1 MKRFFHALTA
11 VLLMPI
17 GAVAAEPSDPRRH
30 FIDLVKPLLDG
41 RCISCH
47 GPDKVKGGLRL
58 DSRAAILKGG
68 DTGPSAVL
76 GKPAE
81 SLLVAAVMHS
91 NKDLTMP
98 PKEKLTPKDIAVL
111 ERWIRDGL
119 PWPDNSPTTTAF
131 AAPANGPRIGDAWTD
146 ARNPI
151 VKIFGGQRLDLWS
164 FKPVTNP
171 PLPKVKKTSLVRSDL
186 DRFTLARLESA
197 KAKPVPEA
205 DRRTLMRRL
214 SFDLAGL
221 PPTPE
226 QVAEFERDRS
236 GASVDRLV
244 ERLLATPRFGEHWAR
259 LWLDTVRYSDSNGFD
274 WDEFRPQAWR
284 YRDYVIR
291 SLNADK
297 PFDEFI
303 REQLAG
309 DELLSGAPAT
319 AADRD
324 RLIATGFLRLGPHDN
339 SAPTFNEQDRS
350 RAELMA
356 DLVETTG
363 GALLGLTMSCCRCHD
378 HKYDPLSQ
386 ADHFRLR
393 AFFEPVKFADDL
405 PLNLG
410 PDQQSIRS
418 FNTGLD
424 GELKPVRKD
433 RDDLVVSIRQRLRA
447 AKVSALSSNEQ
458 LLVSLPKDPVT
469 EAEKSNR
476 ALLEKKVEVSD
487 KEIDAG
493 QTKDEKAR
501 REELSK
507 QIAAI
512 DKRRRSFETG
522 LLMTDGTNSP
532 PPTRI
537 LFQGDHKSPRD
548 PVLAGFPS
556 ILDPNPAAFA
566 KPANPSTSGR
576 RLALAEWIVSGR
588 NPLTARVF
596 VNRVWS
602 ALMGRPLV
610 DTPNDFGFAGAKPTD
625 AALLDHLASE
635 FVRDGWRVKRLVQR
649 IVSSS
654 TYRQAATPHVE
665 REELSSA
672 LRQPRRL
679 TAEQLRDS
687 ILQVS
692 GLLTARSE
700 GPPVWPDIPQEVLE
714 ANPAI
719 LDDNKEKTKGW
730 YPSAKEEQFARSIFL
745 VQKRNTRVPL
755 LEAFDQP
762 DNAVPCAKRAVSTVA
777 PQALTLLNGS
787 LAIAAANALA
797 ARVERESGSDRR
809 KQVQSAFA
817 LAYQRRPDRAE
828 AAACLGLLN
837 SRGLPDLCRAL
848 LNANEFVYLD

>member
-11 VLLMPI
+11 VLLMQV
-17 GAVAAEPSDPRRH
+17 GAVAAEQSDPTRH
-30 FIDLVKPLLDG
+30 FVDLVKPLLEG

-81 SLLVAAVMHS
+81 SLLVAAVMHAK
-91 NKDLTMP
+91 KDLTMP
-98 PKEKLTPKDIAVL
+98 PKEKLTPRDIAVL

-119 PWPDNSPTTTAF
+119 PWPDNTPATAAV
-131 AAPANGPRIGDAWTD
+131 AAPADGPRIGDAWSD
-146 ARNPI
+146 SRNPI

-171 PLPKVKKTSLVRSDL
+171 PLPRVKRTSWVRSDL
-186 DRFTLARLESA
+186 DRFTLARLEAA
-197 KAKPVPEA
+197 KAKPMPEA
-205 DRRTLMRRL
+205 DRRTIARRL
-214 SFDLAGL
+214 YFDLTGL
-221 PPTPE
+221 PPSPE
-226 QVAEFERDRS
+226 QVAEFELDRND
-236 GASVDRLV
+236 GAVNRLV
-244 ERLLATPRFGEHWAR
+244 ERLMATPRFGEHWAR

-291 SLNADK
+291 SLNEDK
-297 PFDEFI
+297 PIDEFI

-309 DELLSGAPAT
+309 DELLSGAPSSP
-319 AADRD
+319 ADRD

-339 SAPTFNEQDRS
+339 SAPSFNEQDRS

-378 HKYDPLSQ
+378 HKHDPLSQ

-405 PLNLG
+405 PLDVG
-410 PDQQSIRS
+410 PEQQAIRS
-418 FNTGLD
+418 SNAGVD
-424 GELKPVRKD
+424 AELKPVRKD
-433 RDDLVVSIRQRLRA
+433 RDDLVASIRKRLRD
-447 AKVSALSSNEQ
+447 AKVSALPSNEQ
-458 LLVSLPKDPVT
+458 QLVTLPNDRVT
-469 EAEKSNR
+469 GAEKPNR
-476 ALLEKKVEVSD
+476 AALEKKLEVSD

-522 LLMTDGTNSP
+522 LLMTDATNSP
-532 PPTRI
+532 PTTRI

-556 ILDPNPAAFA
+556 ILDPNPAVFA
-566 KPANPSTSGR
+566 KPSNPATAGR

-596 VNRVWS
+596 VNRVWG

-610 DTPNDFGFAGAKPTD
+610 DTPNDFGFAGAKPAD
-625 AALLDHLASE
+625 AALLDHLATG
-635 FVRDGWRVKRLVQR
+635 FVRDGWSVKRLIRR
-649 IVSSS
+649 IVCSA
-654 TYRQAATPHVE
+654 TYRQSATPHVDQT
-665 REELSSA
+665 ELVSA
-672 LRQPRRL
+672 LREPRRL

-687 ILQVS
+687 ILQTS
-692 GLLTARSE
+692 GLLTPRS
-700 GPPVWPDIPQEVLE
+700 GGAPVWPDIPHEVLD

-730 YPSAKEEQFARSIFL
+730 YPSEKKEQFTRSIFL

-755 LEAFDQP
+755 LETFDQP

-777 PQALTLLNGS
+777 PQALTLLNGP
-787 LAIAAANALA
+787 LTIAAANALA
-797 ARVERESGSDRR
+797 ARVERGSGSDRK

-817 LAYQRRPDRAE
+817 LAFQRRPDRAE
-828 AAACLGLLN
+828 AAACLELLDL
-837 SRGLPDLCRAL
+837 RGLPDLCRAL

>member
-1 MKRFFHALTA
+1 MKRLFHALTA
-11 VLLMPI
+11 VLLMRV
-17 GAVAAEPSDPRRH
+17 GVVAAEQSDPTRH
-30 FIDLVKPLLDG
+30 FVDLVKPLLEG

-58 DSRAAILKGG
+58 DSRAAVLKGG

-81 SLLVAAVMHS
+81 SLLVAAVMHAT
-91 NKDLTMP
+91 KELTMP
-98 PKEKLTPKDIAVL
+98 PKEKLTPRDIAVL
-111 ERWIRDGL
+111 ERWILDGL
-119 PWPDNSPTTTAF
+119 PWPENTPATPAV
-131 AAPANGPRIGDAWTD
+131 AAPADGPRIGDAWSD
-146 ARNPI
+146 SRNPI

-171 PLPKVKKTSLVRSDL
+171 PLPKVKRTSWVRSDL
-186 DRFTLARLESA
+186 DRFTLARLEAA
-197 KAKPVPEA
+197 KAKPMPEA
-205 DRRTLMRRL
+205 DRRTIARRL
-214 SFDLAGL
+214 YFDLTGL
-221 PPTPE
+221 PPSPE
-226 QVAEFERDRS
+226 QVAEFELDRND
-236 GASVDRLV
+236 GAVNRLV
-244 ERLLATPRFGEHWAR
+244 DRLLATPRFGEHWAR

-297 PFDEFI
+297 PIDEFI

-309 DELLSGAPAT
+309 DELVGGAPSS

-378 HKYDPLSQ
+378 HKFDPLSQ

-393 AFFEPVKFADDL
+393 AFFESVKFADDL
-405 PLNLG
+405 PLN
-410 PDQQSIRS
+410 PAPEQESIRS
-418 FNTGLD
+418 FNAGLD
-424 GELKPVRKD
+424 GELKPIRKD
-433 RDDLVVSIRQRLRA
+433 RDDLVASIRKRLRDA
-447 AKVSALSSNEQ
+447 RVSALSSNEQ
-458 LLVSLPKDPVT
+458 QLVALPKDRVT
-469 EAEKSNR
+469 GAEKPNR
-476 ALLEKKVEVSD
+476 AALEKKLEVSD

-522 LLMTDGTNSP
+522 LLMTDATNSP

-548 PVLAGFPS
+548 AVVAGFPS
-556 ILDPNPAAFA
+556 ILDPNPAVFA
-566 KPANPSTSGR
+566 KPTNSATSGR
-576 RLALAEWIVSGR
+576 RLALAEWIMSGR

-596 VNRVWS
+596 VNRVWG

-625 AALLDHLASE
+625 AALLDHLAAE
-635 FVRDGWRVKRLVQR
+635 FVRDGWSVRRLIRR
-649 IVSSS
+649 IVSSA
-654 TYRQAATPHVE
+654 TYRQSATPHVD
-665 REELSSA
+665 RTELVSA
-672 LRQPRRL
+672 LREPRRL

-687 ILQVS
+687 VLKTS
-692 GLLTARSE
+692 GLLTSRSE
-700 GPPVWPDIPQEVLE
+700 GAPVWPDIPHEVLE

-730 YPSAKEEQFARSIFL
+730 YPSAKDEQFARSIFL

-755 LEAFDQP
+755 LETFDQP
-762 DNAVPCAKRAVSTVA
+762 DNAVPCAKRSVSTVA
-777 PQALTLLNGS
+777 PQALTLLNGP
-787 LAIAAANALA
+787 LTIAAANALA
-797 ARVERESGSDRR
+797 ARVEREAGGDRR
-809 KQVQSAFA
+809 KQIQTAFA
-817 LAYQRRPDRAE
+817 LAYQRKPDRAE
-828 AAACLGLLN
+828 AAACLELLN
-837 SRGLPDLCRAL
+837 SRSLPDLCRAL